1 MNVTSFLEYL
11 RFEKRFSPHT
21 IEAYRCDL
29 EQLSNFLKEMQI
41 IEPQV
46 ISSGHLRSWMV
57 HLLQG
62 GCSARSVHRKISAVR
77 SWFRFLL
84 KRGVVKSNPAARL
97 ILPKP
102 ARRLPVM
109 PEESALR
116 HLFQSVVWG
125 EDFEGVRDRM
135 IMELLY
141 QTGLRRSELI
151 GLKMADI
158 DLVRRSLKVI
168 GKGDKSRIIPFGE
181 GLAAQLSAYLEKRR
195 DAFREVM
202 TEALL
207 LGNHGRA
214 LTEKQ
219 VYLIVRRYLSLVT
232 NQERRSPHVMRHAFA
247 THLSNH
253 GAELAA
259 IKELLGHSSLAAT
272 QVYMHN
278 SAERLRQVYQQAHP
292 KAGIKER

>member
-11 RFEKRFSPHT
+11 KFEKRFSPHT

-29 EQLSNFLKEMQI
+29 EQLSDFLKERRV
-41 IEPQV
+41 IEPQA
-46 ISSGHLRSWMV
+46 ISAGHLRSWMV

-62 GCSARSVHRKISAVR
+62 GCAARSVHRKISAVR
-77 SWFRFLL
+77 SWFRYLL
-84 KRGVVKSNPAARL
+84 KRGVVKSNPATRL
-97 ILPKP
+97 ILPKT

-109 PEESALR
+109 TEESALH
-116 HLFQSVVWG
+116 HLFQSVVWS
-125 EDFEGVRDRM
+125 EGFQGMRDRM
-135 IMELLY
+135 VMELLY

-158 DLVRRSLKVI
+158 DLVRRSLKVK
-168 GKGDKSRIIPFGE
+168 GKGDKSRVIPFGE
-181 GLAAQLSAYLEKRR
+181 GLERQLSKYVQMRS
-195 DAFREVM
+195 DAFSGVL

-207 LGNHGRA
+207 LGDRGKA

-219 VYLIVRRYLSLVT
+219 VYLIVRRYLSVVT
-232 NQERRSPHVMRHAFA
+232 NQEKRSPHVMRHAFA

-253 GAELAA
+253 GAELTA

-278 SAERLRQVYQQAHP
+278 SVERLRQVYLQAHP
-292 KAGIKER
+292 KSGKVDS